1 LSEEVVQRIHNHI
14 IENWNNSSA
23 WDDLV
28 YTMQLGFKQKNTD
41 KDSFSRLDTDQLL
54 DLPGLCCQ
62 AAGGDPHW
70 ADDLAA
76 AWFLFYIAAHL
87 MDGIQDQDPIDPIW
101 GITEPGTILS
111 VASGYYFTA
120 SKILNMM
127 KQSNDQNMN
136 INQLIDDIYNHFLI
150 MCSGQ
155 YREIS
160 LSEHSI
166 KNYWE
171 IAEAK
176 SGSFF
181 KIACRYSAALATN
194 DLVLLDGYGD
204 FGYHF
209 GILVQVYDDLEEIE
223 RLESPD
229 AHKSISEI
237 KKSIPMVYAMETLP
251 QKLQNQLSDC
261 LNYLPNRADEV
272 IDILDR
278 SGAGLYVEIEI
289 QKHRDNA
296 IRAINKVSPR
306 SPAGEMLLSY
316 LPDIS

>member
-1 LSEEVVQRIHNHI
+1 LSNKVVQRIHNQI
-14 IENWNNSSA
+14 TEYWENSSA
-23 WDDLV
+23 WFDLINA
-28 YTMQLGFKQKNTD
+28 MQLGLKPKNSK
-41 KDSFSRLDTDQLL
+41 KDSLSRLDTNQLL

-62 AAGGDPHW
+62 AAGGDPRW
-70 ADDLAA
+70 ADDLTA

-111 VASGYYFTA
+111 VASGYFFTA

-136 INQLIDDIYNHFLI
+136 INQIIDEIYNHFLI

-155 YREIS
+155 YRELS

-166 KNYWE
+166 ETYWE

-181 KIACRYSAALATN
+181 RIACRYGAALARN
-194 DLVLLDGYGD
+194 DPVLLDGYGD
-204 FGYHF
+204 FGFHF
-209 GILVQVYDDLEEIE
+209 GILVQIYDDLEEIE
-223 RLESPD
+223 RLEFQN

-237 KKSIPMVYAMETLP
+237 KKSIPMVFAMETLP
-251 QKLQNQLSDC
+251 RKLHDYLLDC
-261 LNYLPNRADEV
+261 LNYLPDRADEV
-272 IDILDR
+272 VEILDQ

-289 QKHRDNA
+289 QKHRDKA
-296 IRAINKVSPR
+296 IRALNKVSPR
-306 SPAGEMLLSY
+306 SPAGEMILSY
-316 LPDIS
+316 LPNIS

>member
-1 LSEEVVQRIHNHI
+1 
-14 IENWNNSSA
+14 
-23 WDDLV
+23 
-28 YTMQLGFKQKNTD
+28 MQLGFKPKNTE
-41 KDSFSRLDTDQLL
+41 KDSLSRLNTDQLL
-54 DLPGLCCQ
+54 NLPGLCCQ
-62 AAGGDPHW
+62 AVGGDPRW

-101 GITEPGTILS
+101 GITQPGTILS
-111 VASGYYFTA
+111 VASGYFFTA
-120 SKILNMM
+120 SKILNLM
-127 KQSNDQNMN
+127 KQSNAQNVN
-136 INQLIDDIYNHFLI
+136 INQIIDDIYDYFLI

-155 YREIS
+155 YRDLS

-166 KNYWE
+166 KSYWE

-176 SGSFF
+176 SGTFF
-181 KIACRYSAALATN
+181 KIACRSGAALATK
-194 DLVLLDGYGD
+194 DPVLLDGYGD
-204 FGYHF
+204 FGFHF
-209 GILVQVYDDLEEIE
+209 GLLVQIYDDLEEIE
-223 RLESPD
+223 RLKSRD

-251 QKLQNQLSDC
+251 QKLQNQLLDC

-272 IDILDR
+272 VDILDQ

-306 SPAGEMLLSY
+306 SPAGEMILSY